1 MCYVKPYKPLSL
13 LFAALGIAAGIV
25 TTLDQMYDL
34 RFEFLEL
41 FYDGVGQE
49 LLITTLLWI
58 FAGIFFLLYQVS
70 ALREELEER
79 RRSELLNNRINAGNP
94 EVVVAP
100 TDGEPLLKATGM
112 TKVYDTGKV
121 RVDALRGIDLEVLR
135 GEMVV
140 IMGPSGC
147 GKTTLLNCLSGID
160 DVTEGQ
166 VYIRGMLLSDLKDN
180 ERTDYRAAR
189 MGFVFQSYNLIPV
202 LTVVDN
208 VELPLLIMG
217 VDPKDARQRALEAL
231 SAVNL
236 EEEAS
241 RKPMELSGGQQ
252 QRVAIARAIVND
264 PEVVFADEPT
274 GNLDSETSEEVVTL
288 LRELNRSRRLTLV
301 MVTHDPS
308 VSRYADRILTMRSGQ
323 IVEEKEFQE
332 A

>member
-1 MCYVKPYKPLSL
+1 MKPYKPLSL

-94 EVVVAP
+94 EVVVTP